1 MTHLPYV
8 VASYSLFVLLALGL
22 VASTS
27 LRLRLATRR
36 LRAIDPRAQQETP

>member
-8 VASYSLFVLLALGL
+8 VASYTLFALLALGL

-27 LRLRLATRR
+27 LRLRQAARR
-36 LRAIDPRAQQETP
+36 LRAIDPRAQQDAP

>member
-8 VASYSLFVLLALGL
+8 

>member
-22 VASTS
+22 VVSTS

-36 LRAIDPRAQQETP
+36 LRAIDPRAKDAA

>member
-8 VASYSLFVLLALGL
+8 LASYMLFGLVALGL
-22 VASTS
+22 VVSTS

-36 LRAIDPRAQQETP
+36 LRAIDPRTQDTP

>member
-22 VASTS
+22 VVSTS

-36 LRAIDPRAQQETP
+36 LRGIDPRAKDAA